1 MGPVNTGP
9 FLVVAPQGFGWA
21 IDYFKNV
28 LKKIVKS
35 IDSAINIQYIIVNK
49 GKEEQTTMPTVN
61 LDFIKTRRNELGL
74 TQEQMAES
82 LNIPRT
88 FYNRREI
95 GRTNFKA
102 VEMPILAA
110 RLMVTI
116 EQLYNM
122 D

>member
-1 MGPVNTGP
+1 MVI
-9 FLVVAPQGFGWA
+9 L
-21 IDYFKNV
+21 KNV
-28 LKKIVKS
+28 QKNFVKS
-35 IDSAINIQYIIVNK
+35 IDSTLKRQYIIVTK
-49 GKEEQTTMPTVN
+49 GKGEQKTMPTVN
-61 LDFIKTRRNELGL
+61 LDFIRNRRKELGL
-74 TQEQMAES
+74 TQEQMAEF

-110 RLMVTI
+110 KLMVTI

>member
-1 MGPVNTGP
+1 M
-9 FLVVAPQGFGWA
+9 L
-21 IDYFKNV
+21 KNF
-28 LKKIVKS
+28 VKN
-35 IDSAINIQYIIVNK
+35 IDSAINIRYIIVNK
-49 GKEEQTTMPTVN
+49 GKGDKKTMPTVN
-61 LDFIKTRRNELGL
+61 LDFIRTRRNELGL

>member
-1 MGPVNTGP
+1 
-9 FLVVAPQGFGWA
+9 
-21 IDYFKNV
+21 
-28 LKKIVKS
+28 
-35 IDSAINIQYIIVNK
+35 
-49 GKEEQTTMPTVN
+49 MPTVN
-61 LDFIKTRRNELGL
+61 LDFIRARRNELGL

-88 FYNRREI
+88 FYNRREV

-102 VEMPILAA
+102 VEMPIIAA

>member
-1 MGPVNTGP
+1 
-9 FLVVAPQGFGWA
+9 
-21 IDYFKNV
+21 
-28 LKKIVKS
+28 
-35 IDSAINIQYIIVNK
+35 
-49 GKEEQTTMPTVN
+49 MPTVN
-61 LDFIKTRRNELGL
+61 LDFIRTRRNELGL

-88 FYNRREI
+88 FYNRREL

>member
-1 MGPVNTGP
+1 
-9 FLVVAPQGFGWA
+9 
-21 IDYFKNV
+21 
-28 LKKIVKS
+28 
-35 IDSAINIQYIIVNK
+35 
-49 GKEEQTTMPTVN
+49 MPTVN
-61 LDFIKTRRNELGL
+61 LGFIRHRRNELGL
-74 TQEQMAES
+74 TQEQMAEC

-116 EQLYNM
+116 EQLYNT

>member
-1 MGPVNTGP
+1 
-9 FLVVAPQGFGWA
+9 
-21 IDYFKNV
+21 
-28 LKKIVKS
+28 
-35 IDSAINIQYIIVNK
+35 
-49 GKEEQTTMPTVN
+49 MPTVN
-61 LDFIKTRRNELGL
+61 LGFIRHRRKELGL
-74 TQEQMAES
+74 TQEQMAEF
-82 LNIPRT
+82 LNVPRT

-110 RLMVTI
+110 KLMVTI